1 MGNIDLKEYF
11 TQYAYKKLEVELK
24 AYKQKMYQLSAKEVF
39 DHAYEI
45 DSYINIYEILLTK
58 IEYFT
63 PAQLWGIVVVPN
75 ILSFFY
81 EHWLDVEDSRAEEM
95 ESAIDE
101 ITKTEFG
108 TKQKLVC

>member
-1 MGNIDLKEYF
+1 MEYAKIKERLIQRVSEKLTKELNLYKEKMLLKG
-11 TQYAYKKLEVELK
+11 T
-24 AYKQKMYQLSAKEVF
+24 KEVF

-81 EHWLDVEDSRAEEM
+81 ERWLDVEDSRAEEM